1 MYNSMMNLTHRV
13 IFSTEI
19 GTKWG
24 HHQPRLGAL
33 IPEEMNQFRCRSC
46 HLIGIKISR
55 HTLDARVIL
64 LDLFPS
70 GVQKRWVCSSR
81 QKKHYNLSKKLVR
94 SADLGAFQQSIHETA
109 GLRFK
114 MLVQVD
120 HPSPARAEA
129 DPSQRYQGLEK
140 CISQEFVVGM
150 LTGPAGPE
158 FRFLIVGIIQ
168 S

>member
-1 MYNSMMNLTHRV
+1 MPFLPFDRYSDIQTYFRRQ
-13 IFSTEI
+13 SD
-19 GTKWG
+19 
-24 HHQPRLGAL
+24 L
-33 IPEEMNQFRCRSC
+33 IRPFPFR
-46 HLIGIKISR
+46 G
-55 HTLDARVIL
+55 
-64 LDLFPS
+64 
-70 GVQKRWVCSSR
+70 VCSSK
-81 QKKHYNLSKKLVR
+81 QKKNYNLSKKLVR